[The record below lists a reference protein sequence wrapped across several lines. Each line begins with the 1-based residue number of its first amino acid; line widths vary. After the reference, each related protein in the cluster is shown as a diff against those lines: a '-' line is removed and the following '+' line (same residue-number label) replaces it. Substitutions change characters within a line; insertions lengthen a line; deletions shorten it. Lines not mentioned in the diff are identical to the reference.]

1 MYVCFFDEKDD
12 RSWEK
17 YDVKFLND
25 TKRVIQ
31 SILTKKIT
39 TNSLAGSYASLEA
52 ILENSGCGIYVAD
65 MSKSEILYMNNY
77 CKQLLSNIIE
87 QNKLEKYIFSHT
99 AESRSF
105 TEVYVTEEDKW
116 FREMRSE
123 LKKVVWPDGKTTA
136 KNTGTVILCSLG
148 VGVFI
153 WVFDAVAVLAVN
165 TLVGLFAA

>member
-31 SILTKKIT
+31 SILTKIT

-65 MSKSEILYMNNY
+65 MSKSEILYMNKLHVSS
-77 CKQLLSNIIE
+77 CLSI
-87 QNKLEKYIFSHT
+87 
-99 AESRSF
+99 
-105 TEVYVTEEDKW
+105 
-116 FREMRSE
+116 
-123 LKKVVWPDGKTTA
+123 
-136 KNTGTVILCSLG
+136 
-148 VGVFI
+148 
-153 WVFDAVAVLAVN
+153 
-165 TLVGLFAA
+165 

>member
-1 MYVCFFDEKDD
+1 MYVCFFDEEDD
-12 RSWEK
+12 RSWGK

-77 CKQLLSNIIE
+77 CKQLLSNIS
-87 QNKLEKYIFSHT
+87 NRKSWKNIFFLILQR
-99 AESRSF
+99 AGALQRS
-105 TEVYVTEEDKW
+105 T
-116 FREMRSE
+116 
-123 LKKVVWPDGKTTA
+123 
-136 KNTGTVILCSLG
+136 
-148 VGVFI
+148 
-153 WVFDAVAVLAVN
+153 
-165 TLVGLFAA
+165 

>member
-1 MYVCFFDEKDD
+1 MCAFLMIRMTEA
-12 RSWEK
+12 REK

-87 QNKLEKYIFSHT
+87 QNKLENIF
-99 AESRSF
+99 F
-105 TEVYVTEEDKW
+105 PYC
-116 FREMRSE
+116 REPE
-123 LKKVVWPDGKTTA
+123 LYRGLRDGGGQVV
-136 KNTGTVILCSLG
+136 
-148 VGVFI
+148 
-153 WVFDAVAVLAVN
+153 
-165 TLVGLFAA
+165 

>member
-1 MYVCFFDEKDD
+1 MPDNEKNEQAKAAKKDLKK
-12 RSWEK
+12 SK
-17 YDVKFLND
+17 PGFGA
-25 TKRVIQ
+25 RV
-31 SILTKKIT
+31 S
-39 TNSLAGSYASLEA
+39 
-52 ILENSGCGIYVAD
+52 
-65 MSKSEILYMNNY
+65 
-77 CKQLLSNIIE
+77 
-87 QNKLEKYIFSHT
+87 
-99 AESRSF
+99 
-105 TEVYVTEEDKW
+105 KW

>member
-77 CKQLLSNIIE
+77 CKQLLSKYNQTE
-87 QNKLEKYIFSHT
+87 QELLEKYIFPILQR
-99 AESRSF
+99 AGLYRGLR
-105 TEVYVTEEDKW
+105 DGGGQ
-116 FREMRSE
+116 
-123 LKKVVWPDGKTTA
+123 VV
-136 KNTGTVILCSLG
+136 
-148 VGVFI
+148 
-153 WVFDAVAVLAVN
+153 
-165 TLVGLFAA
+165 